1 MRENL
6 PFRHRESLSNTE
18 SLWKL
23 PIWTVK
29 EEEVDSAYRALCEN
43 WLSWALK
50 TTGLPRWNS
59 GKESAASARDARD
72 SGLIPGLGTSPGVW
86 NGNPLQYSCLE
97 KIPRAKESG
106 ELHAVHGFTRV
117 WSNGVTEHKQVPGM
131 EGKKSSENLWEVHY
145 LVSTNFWRSSQI
157 EIKTNI

>member
-50 TTGLPRWNS
+50 TTGLPWWNS

-72 SGLIPGLGTSPGVW
+72 SGLIPDLGTSPGVG
-86 NGNPLQYSCLE
+86 NGNPLQYFCLE
-97 KIPRAKESG
+97 KNSTGKWVWRATCSSWIHKS
-106 ELHAVHGFTRV
+106 LKQ
-117 WSNGVTEHKQVPGM
+117 WSDWTQTSAWNGGLE
-131 EGKKSSENLWEVHY
+131 ELWESVEGALSGFY
-145 LVSTNFWRSSQI
+145 KLLK
-157 EIKTNI
+157 E